1 MVVIPGLTD
10 SLRAV
15 GKRITHFDTTDGG
28 LAVDVASTVRS
39 AQCPKCSHRSSRRHG
54 QYWRRLSAE
63 PSMGR
68 RVSLAVEVRRFKCV
82 NRRCSKVTF
91 SEPIN
96 ALALPKQRRTVGL
109 DGAWRSIAQALG
121 GAAASRLSTTLG
133 MPTSRDTLLRGLRR
147 LGSEVTPATPVVV
160 VGIDDWAITRGH
172 RYGTIVVDLERR
184 RPIEVLDGR
193 ESTSVADWLQRHPS
207 IKVVARDRAGAYSE
221 AAQKVIPHAQ
231 QVADRW
237 HLLANLR
244 ETVERLLLRH
254 NARLR
259 EAAQLVVV
267 SPLPPS
273 LPAAAD
279 GTVPLMTWQKLS
291 IDRRVV
297 RLARYEEV
305 VRLRAQGLSF
315 KAIGRATDLDQR
327 TVRNFLRAGEYP
339 ERSPRG
345 SGPTLLDAY
354 RHHIRQRV
362 AEGCASATAVWHE
375 LRAQGFKGS
384 SGTVRAAMAHANA
397 VSSVPDTASRPGRRA
412 SMPSPQRAYAWLVGW
427 HERGHE
433 VPKRSENRKFVEAL
447 CAIEPEIAQAS
458 SLAREFLGLIHR
470 RDVDGFDRWLRR
482 ARESQAP
489 EIRRFADSLTTDLS
503 AVRAAFTSPWSSG
516 QVEGQI
522 NRLKFLKR
530 QMYGR
535 AKLDLLRARVLHP
548 N

>member
-1 MVVIPGLTD
+1 
-10 SLRAV
+10 
-15 GKRITHFDTTDGG
+15 
-28 LAVDVASTVRS
+28 
-39 AQCPKCSHRSSRRHG
+39 
-54 QYWRRLSAE
+54 
-63 PSMGR
+63 
-68 RVSLAVEVRRFKCV
+68 V
-82 NRRCSKVTF
+82 NRHCSQATF
-91 SEPIN
+91 AEQIN
-96 ALALPKQRRTVGL
+96 ALALPWQRRTVGL

-121 GAAASRLSTTLG
+121 GSAASRLSATLG
-133 MPTSRDTLLRGLRR
+133 MRTSRDTLLRGLRR
-147 LGSEVTPATPVVV
+147 LGGEVSPTPPVV

-172 RYGTIVVDLERR
+172 RYGTIVVDLEQRC
-184 RPIEVLDGR
+184 PIEVLDGR
-193 ESTSVADWLQRHPS
+193 ESTSVAHWLQRHPS
-207 IKVVARDRAGAYSE
+207 IKVVARDRAGAYSD
-221 AAQKVIPHAQ
+221 AVQRVLPHAQ

-254 NARLR
+254 NPKLR
-259 EAAQLVVV
+259 EAAQLVVAR
-267 SPLPPS
+267 PLPAS
-273 LPAAAD
+273 LPGAAD
-279 GTVPLMTWQKLS
+279 VAVPLLAWQKLS
-291 IDRRVV
+291 IDRRTA

-327 TVRNFLRAGEYP
+327 TVSNFLKAGEYP

-345 SGPTLLDAY
+345 SGPMLLDAY

-362 AEGCASATAVWHE
+362 AEGCASATAVWQE

-384 SGTVRAAMAHANA
+384 SGTVRAAMAHAHA
-397 VSSVPDTASRPGRRA
+397 VSSVPDTAGRPGRRA
-412 SMPSPQRAYAWLVGW
+412 STPSAQRAYAWLVGW

-433 VPKRSENRKFVEAL
+433 VPKRSENRQFVEAL

-470 RDVDGFDRWLRR
+470 RDIDGFDRWLTR
-482 ARESQAP
+482 ARESRAP
-489 EIRRFADSLTTDLS
+489 EIRRFAGSLTADLS

-535 AKLDLLRARVLHP
+535 ANLDLLRARVLHP

>member
-1 MVVIPGLTD
+1 
-10 SLRAV
+10 
-15 GKRITHFDTTDGG
+15 
-28 LAVDVASTVRS
+28 
-39 AQCPKCSHRSSRRHG
+39 
-54 QYWRRLSAE
+54 
-63 PSMGR
+63 MGR
-68 RVSLAVEVRRFKCV
+68 PVSLGVEMRRFKCV
-82 NRRCSKVTF
+82 NRQCSQVTF
-91 SEPIN
+91 AEQIS

-109 DGAWRSIAQALG
+109 DGAWRSISQALG
-121 GAAASRLSTTLG
+121 GSAASRLSTTLG

-147 LGSEVTPATPVVV
+147 LGSKVTPATPVV

-184 RPIEVLDGR
+184 CPIEVLDGR

-207 IKVVARDRAGAYSE
+207 IKVVARDRAGAYSD
-221 AAQKVIPHAQ
+221 AVQRVIPQAQ

-254 NARLR
+254 NTGLR

-267 SPLPPS
+267 SPLPQSQPG
-273 LPAAAD
+273 AAD
-279 GTVPLMTWQKLS
+279 GAVPLMAWQKLS
-291 IDRRVV
+291 IDRRAA

-327 TVRNFLRAGEYP
+327 TVSNFLRAGEYP

-354 RHHIRQRV
+354 RRHLCRRV
-362 AEGCASATAVWHE
+362 AEGCASAVVVWHE

-384 SGTVRAAMAHANA
+384 SGTVRAAMAHAHA
-397 VSSVPDTASRPGRRA
+397 VSSGADSASRPGRRA
-412 SMPSPQRAYAWLVGW
+412 STPSAQRAYAWLVGW

-433 VPKRSENRKFVEAL
+433 VPRRTENRKFVEAL

-470 RDVDGFDRWLRR
+470 RDVNGFDRWLTR
-482 ARESQAP
+482 ARECQAP
-489 EIRRFADSLTTDLS
+489 EIRRFAGSLTADLS

-535 AKLDLLRARVLHP
+535 AKLDLLRARVLNP

>member
-10 SLRAV
+10 SLGAV
-15 GKRITHFDTTDGG
+15 GKRITHFETSEGG
-28 LAVDVASTVRS
+28 LAVDIASTVRS
-39 AQCPKCSHRSSRRHG
+39 AQCPKCSHRSSRQHG
-54 QYWRRLSAE
+54 QYRRRLSAE
-63 PSMGR
+63 PCMGR
-68 RVSLAVEVRRFKCV
+68 PVSLGVEVRRFKCV
-82 NRRCSKVTF
+82 NRQCSQATF
-91 SEPIN
+91 AEQID

-121 GAAASRLSTTLG
+121 GAAASRLSATLG

-147 LGSEVTPATPVVV
+147 LGSKVTPATPVV

-184 RPIEVLDGR
+184 CPIEVLDGR
-193 ESTSVADWLQRHPS
+193 ESTNVADWLQRHPS

-221 AAQKVIPHAQ
+221 AVQKVIPHAQ

-244 ETVERLLLRH
+244 ETIERLLLRH

-267 SPLPPS
+267 SPLPPC
-273 LPAAAD
+273 LPGAAD
-279 GTVPLMTWQKLS
+279 GAVPLMAWQKLS
-291 IDRRVV
+291 IDRRSA

-327 TVRNFLRAGEYP
+327 TVSNFLRAGEYP

-345 SGPTLLDAY
+345 SGPTLLDDY

-384 SGTVRAAMAHANA
+384 SGTVRAAMAHAHA

-412 SMPSPQRAYAWLVGW
+412 STPSAQRAYAWLVGW
-427 HERGHE
+427 HERGYE
-433 VPKRSENRKFVEAL
+433 VPRRSENRKFVEAL
-447 CAIEPEIAQAS
+447 CAIEPQIAQAS

-470 RDVDGFDRWLRR
+470 RDVDGFDRWLTR
-482 ARESQAP
+482 ARETQAP
-489 EIRRFADSLTTDLS
+489 EIRRFAGSLTSDLS

-535 AKLDLLRARVLHP
+535 AKLDLLRTRVLHP